1 MADHLPARRGGIPVE
16 SARPR
21 GLPNLV
27 RHLEPERLV
36 KQHGETIS
44 RMATLW
50 INADYL
56 VHEIRRSARD
66 RAELRRDLTV
76 CPSSGELA
84 AMSEDIGSAL
94 ALRPDRQ
101 ATQAA
106 LAVMFDSRVRGP
118 QNPEI
123 YLEALVYDLVDEGFP
138 PAVVVGACQT
148 LRRESKFTPEIAE
161 VIAACRAKLAN
172 YRAVADLAKR
182 LSDTRSRVEVAL
194 QAADDSLAT
203 AAARPASEP
212 FDPNAEP
219 GEAGWD

>member
-1 MADHLPARRGGIPVE
+1 MAERLPAHRGGVPVG
-16 SARPR
+16 AAPVR
-21 GLPNLV
+21 GLPNLM

-36 KQHGETIS
+36 KRHGEAIS
-44 RMATLW
+44 RMATRW

-56 VHEIRRSARD
+56 VHEIRRSQRD
-66 RAELRRDLTV
+66 REDFRRDLTT
-76 CPSSGELA
+76 CPSVGDLVA
-84 AMSEDIGSAL
+84 VSEDIGSAL
-94 ALRPDRQ
+94 ALTPDRQ

-161 VIAACRAKLAN
+161 VIAACRAKLAS
-172 YRAVADLAKR
+172 YRAVANLAGR
-182 LSDTRSRVEVAL
+182 LSDTRSRVEEAL
-194 QAADDSLAT
+194 QAADDAVALEADRRS
-203 AAARPASEP
+203 AAQPIDLNA
-212 FDPNAEP
+212 DP
-219 GEAGWD
+219 GDGGW